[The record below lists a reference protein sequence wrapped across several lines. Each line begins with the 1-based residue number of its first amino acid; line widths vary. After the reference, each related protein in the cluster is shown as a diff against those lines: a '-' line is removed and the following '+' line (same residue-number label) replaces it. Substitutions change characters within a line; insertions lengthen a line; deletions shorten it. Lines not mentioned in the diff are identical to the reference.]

1 MAGEFV
7 AGSIVSHIVLNTS
20 QWEDSVKRVNA
31 DQKEMG
37 GMSDKTARKFRK
49 VGTAMTVAG
58 GIIIGS
64 LAAQI
69 SKASDAEETFSKF
82 GTVFEGAFGQASIAA
97 ENLAANYGLSELKS
111 KDLLAA
117 TGDLLTGM
125 GANSAQALDL
135 SEKTQQLAVDLASF
149 TNFSGGAEGA
159 SRALTKAMLGERE
172 SLKSLGIV
180 VSEAMIKQKL
190 MEKGQQNLT
199 GQALMQAKAYAT
211 LEIATDQS
219 KNAIGDFARTS
230 GSFANQQRVLQARL
244 EDLRVEIGT
253 QLLPI
258 ATKIVSKFAEIVT
271 KVTDWTKKNPGL
283 TNTIVKITAV
293 VGGLLVTLGP
303 ILIIL
308 PKIMTG
314 FGAIAK
320 LVPALVGGVGAL
332 GKAFVFLATNPIGL
346 LILALG
352 ALVIGYMKVKAA
364 QDKANES
371 AMTADEVNRK
381 YMEKL
386 KGAALQAGMTA
397 AEFYD
402 LAKAYD
408 NNAAALGNAIRKG
421 EEGVEIQKSLAEVG
435 AESAEVYNEQKATME
450 LSVPTMKDFNAALGD
465 IGTTTESTAEKQKAW
480 IDYINSLG
488 LQTIKEKGDRVNELE
503 GYLEILHEQYKQGT
517 IDIDTYRTAIE
528 TTEKEIKDLSTIVVD
543 TAIPAARDWGVAITE
558 AMDGGISK
566 TQEFTGAVEEETTKV
581 ETRWDGMWTNIESKS
596 ASIFSDMLS
605 GTVSFGD
612 GFKGILGTIKQ
623 GFSDTLGDMLAEF
636 TTKFLKGLLSGATD
650 AISGLGDTIGSAI
663 GGLFGGGGEGGGEGG
678 GGIGG
683 LIGGGGG
690 GIISPWTTI
699 AAGLGGMLGGMLG
712 GGKDTHYLK
721 GIRENTW
728 KVWKET
734 GNVVNNV
741 DKIKWTTW
749 EIRDLTVHTM
759 IPIMDSIKKS
769 FWQANLQIDAIKRA
783 AWKRN
788 NILRRIAQGG
798 AGGGGGEKPAPGA
811 GGGGG
816 GGGDTAMAPGAGG
829 GSSPG
834 TTPTIPTTPPPTIPE
849 GPTAGGGGGGN
860 EPGTEPRPGGRKPKV
875 EANIFVKNVFKFEN
889 QIDPNFTIK
898 YVEKKVFP
906 IMLRFLNSNQFLTAM
921 KEALGVS

>member
-37 GMSDKTARKFRK
+37 GMSARTAEKFRK
-49 VGTAMTVAG
+49 TGRAMTVAG
-58 GIIIGS
+58 GIILGS

-82 GTVFEGAFGQASIAA
+82 GTVFEGAFGQASKAA

-199 GQALMQAKAYAT
+199 GQALLQAKAYAT

-230 GSFANQQRVLQARL
+230 SSFANQQRILQARI

-258 ATKIVSKFAEIVT
+258 ATKIVSKFAEVVT
-271 KVTDWTKKNPGL
+271 KITDWTKKNPGL

-346 LILALG
+346 LIVALG

-371 AMTADEVNRK
+371 AMTAAEANRK

-386 KGAALQAGMTA
+386 KGAGIEAGMTA
-397 AEFYD
+397 DEFD
-402 LAKAYD
+402 ELAKAYD
-408 NNAAALGNAIRKG
+408 DNAAALGNAIRKG

-435 AESAEVYNEQKATME
+435 AESAEVYNEQKAAMDIT
-450 LSVPTMKDFNAALGD
+450 VPTMEDFNFAMQAIDG
-465 IGTTTESTAEKQKAW
+465 STVGASNK
-480 IDYINSLG
+480 INSLLIPG
-488 LQTIKEKGDRVNELE
+488 VVSLNARLGDLNAQLE
-503 GYLEILHEQYKQGT
+503 GGVITWDEWAEQSGEAREKIAKLEAGL
-517 IDIDTYRTAIE
+517 DDLDMAIE
-528 TTEKEIKDLSTIVVD
+528 ETDFFIDELSDGTDVLAGVFESLGMTAPEDIGKIKTATKEQ
-543 TAIPAARDWGVAITE
+543 
-558 AMDGGISK
+558 K
-566 TQEFTGAVEEETTKV
+566 TLWDQMA
-581 ETRWDGMWTNIESKS
+581 DGMQTKW
-596 ASIFSDMLS
+596 A
-605 GTVSFGD
+605 
-612 GFKGILGTIKQ
+612 
-623 GFSDTLGDMLAEF
+623 
-636 TTKFLKGLLSGATD
+636 TTAGQIISGATSLK
-650 AISGLGDTIGSAI
+650 SGLKGIWGSMKQQFADVLGSMVAKFTTDFLGGILSSITGSAGSSI
-663 GGLFGGGGEGGGEGG
+663 GGALAGLFGGGGGGGAGGGG

-683 LIGGGGG
+683 LIGGVGGA
-690 GIISPWTTI
+690 SPWGML
-699 AAGLGGMLGGMLG
+699 AAGAGGLLGSLLG
-712 GGKDTHYLK
+712 GGDK
-721 GIRENTW
+721 GILKQIKDNTW

-741 DKIKWTTW
+741 DKMKWTTW
-749 EIRDLTVHTM
+749 EIRDLTKHTM

-769 FWQANLQIDAIKRA
+769 FWQANQQIDSIKKA

-798 AGGGGGEKPAPGA
+798 AGGGTAPGA
-811 GGGGG
+811 PAIGGGGGGG

-834 TTPTIPTTPPPTIPE
+834 TAPTIPE
-849 GPTAGGGGGGN
+849 TPPPSIPETPTAGGGGGGN
-860 EPGTEPRPGGRKPKV
+860 EPGTEPRPGGRKPRV
-875 EANIFVKNVFKFEN
+875 EANVFVKNIFKFEN